1 MTSSPPATP
10 PRPIT
15 GLVLLGILAVAAGA
29 SVPLLRAQRES
40 LVRETADIRRTS
52 AGATRV
58 RDSLAAV
65 TSGREATFSLE
76 QARAT
81 AREEPKLHLVV
92 AVDSGTVA
100 LVRDGITLRS
110 MAARFSGA
118 EPERGVQSIASIIEV
133 AAPVTAAPVVDS
145 LGNPVAAP
153 PAPKKVQRVALSDG
167 TVLEA
172 GDAASALLGGV
183 ERTGGPRRI
192 IISRRDFAAI
202 QPNLVRGMKA
212 VLF

>member
-1 MTSSPPATP
+1 MTSPPP
-10 PRPIT
+10 SRSPRPIV
-15 GLVLLGILAVAAGA
+15 GLVALGIVALAAAA
-29 SVPLLRAQRES
+29 AVPLLRAQRES
-40 LVRETADIRRTS
+40 LVRETADIRRDAS
-52 AGATRV
+52 AAARA
-58 RDSLAAV
+58 RDSLAA
-65 TSGREATFSLE
+65 ATKALELTLARE
-76 QARAT
+76 QARAA

-100 LVRDGITLRS
+100 LMRDGITLRS

-118 EPERGVQSIASIIEV
+118 APERGVQSIASITEV
-133 AAPVTAAPVVDS
+133 AAEVAPAPVVDS

-153 PAPKKVQRVALSDG
+153 TVEKKVQRVELSDG

-172 GDAASALLGGV
+172 GDAASTLLGGV
-183 ERTGGPRRI
+183 ERNGGPRRI

-202 QPNLVRGMKA
+202 QPNLTRGMKA